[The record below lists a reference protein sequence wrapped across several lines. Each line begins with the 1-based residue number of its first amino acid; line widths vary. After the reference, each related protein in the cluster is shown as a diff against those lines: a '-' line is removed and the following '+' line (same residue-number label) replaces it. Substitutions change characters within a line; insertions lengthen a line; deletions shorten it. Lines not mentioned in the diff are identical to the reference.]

1 VVVRDYQP
9 VLQDFS
15 QPELSFEAF
24 GSAAMRRTI
33 FAWGPT
39 VRRDVPPLLL

>member
-1 VVVRDYQP
+1 MVVRDYQP

-24 GSAAMRRTI
+24 GNAAMRRTI
-33 FAWGPT
+33 FACEPT
-39 VRRDVPPLLL
+39 LRRNVPPLLL

>member
-1 VVVRDYQP
+1 MVVRNHQP

-24 GSAAMRRTI
+24 GCAAMRRTI
-33 FAWGPT
+33 LAG
-39 VRRDVPPLLL
+39 

>member
-1 VVVRDYQP
+1 MVVRDYQP

-24 GSAAMRRTI
+24 DSAAMRRTF
-33 FAWGPT
+33 FARKPALW
-39 VRRDVPPLLL
+39 RDVPPLVL

>member
-1 VVVRDYQP
+1 MVVRDYQP

-33 FAWGPT
+33 FACEPAL
-39 VRRDVPPLLL
+39 RRDVPPLLL